1 MELHNFQFFTLETL
15 VIHAIILLIILWV
28 LNKFLFQPYMS
39 YLDEEAEKRKKLE
52 DDYKN
57 IDKLVKDAESEKA
70 TMLTEAREKSSQMIS
85 EAESLANKKRS
96 TIIENAEK
104 DAKELVEASRGEIE
118 KERLSMMSGVKTQ
131 LIDLI
136 LKFNS
141 KLFKE
146 EKISKEYLEGELKKI
161 HS

>member
-57 IDKLVKDAESEKA
+57 IDTLVKDAENEKA

-146 EKISKEYLEGELKKI
+146 EKISKEYVEGELKKI